1 MPSSEQLAQ
10 LILSGITQGSIYAL
24 IALGFVTIYNVTGVI
39 NFSQGEFAVI
49 GAFVAITLSQKVL
62 LWHGQM
68 TASLEWPLPVAAL
81 IGVATAV
88 VIGALLYRLGI
99 QPSRNAS
106 PLSQIVVTIGAS
118 IALRGLV
125 LLVWGTDPYRLTPF
139 TEGPPFDLFGA
150 ILTRQSVW
158 VMGLAV
164 VFVVSLFLFFKY
176 TLIGKA
182 LRASSANPGA
192 ARLMGINPRQ
202 MGLIAFALS
211 AGLSALAGIVV
222 SPVTF
227 TTFDRGLMLSLK
239 GFVAM
244 IMGGLTDPVG
254 AVVGGLIL
262 GIVESLAAGLISS
275 GYRDAFTF
283 AILVVVLLFR
293 LGGFIKGRKGESLER
308 AGL

>member
-81 IGVATAV
+81 IGVAAAV
-88 VIGALLYRLGI
+88 LIGVLLYRLGI
-99 QPSRNAS
+99 QPSRTAS

-125 LLVWGTDPYRLTPF
+125 LLAWGTDPYRLTPF
-139 TEGPPFDLFGA
+139 TEGPPFDLMGA

-158 VMGLAV
+158 VMGLTV

-192 ARLMGINPRQ
+192 ARLMGINPQ
-202 MGLIAFALS
+202 WMGLIAFALS

-222 SPVTF
+222 APVTF
-227 TTFDRGLMLSLK
+227 MTFDRGLMLSLK
-239 GFVAM
+239 GF
-244 IMGGLTDPVG
+244 
-254 AVVGGLIL
+254 
-262 GIVESLAAGLISS
+262 
-275 GYRDAFTF
+275 
-283 AILVVVLLFR
+283 
-293 LGGFIKGRKGESLER
+293 
-308 AGL
+308 